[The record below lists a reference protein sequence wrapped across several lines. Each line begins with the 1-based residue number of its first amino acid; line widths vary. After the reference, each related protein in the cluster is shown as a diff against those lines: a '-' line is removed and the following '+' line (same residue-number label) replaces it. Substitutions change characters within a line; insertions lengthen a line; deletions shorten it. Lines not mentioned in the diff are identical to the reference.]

1 MGNGNENSKRHTAFI
16 VYKNAKIYKI
26 KRHGSGMQLTS
37 FCSNER
43 EQESIS
49 KKVPERH
56 TLAYFPSAPIKEN
69 KKLPE
74 DTIWHI
80 FQSTPTNK
88 LVLTHETVSTRNI
101 EILKIVI

>member
-1 MGNGNENSKRHTAFI
+1 MVTKIPKGIQLSLFI
-16 VYKNAKIYKI
+16 KMPKYIKI
-26 KRHGSGMQLTS
+26 KRNGSGMQLTS

-56 TLAYFPSAPIKEN
+56 NLAYFPSAPIKEN

-80 FQSTPTNK
+80 FQCTPTNK
-88 LVLTHETVSTRNI
+88 LVLTQETVSTRSI